1 MKRLI
6 TIFFIALFIV
16 GCGGGDNSEPFLSNT
31 PTNTQKARINSDN
44 QNLVGA
50 TIANDFSVAS
60 LGNYVPNYKL
70 IKNLKPMQRIAN
82 SFVKNYKTI
91 ESSNCK
97 NGTVDVERYLNV
109 INIKINKCEI
119 DKNNYIQ
126 SAEIKFYFE
135 NSDIENSEIEKIEI
149 KNYTAKTQN
158 KEYKSFNLTAVKGY
172 GGEVNLSVR
181 GWYKNRCLNG
191 FVYLE
196 TLTNIVVENDDS
208 VYYTYE
214 GELKISGRYD
224 TIFVEFNEDNEVII
238 TGIYKEILV
247 YSKDEINNMLYQKGC
262 L

>member
-1 MKRLI
+1 MKKIVFVISFLLI
-6 TIFFIALFIV
+6 LI

-31 PTNTQKARINSDN
+31 PTNTQKARINSNN
-44 QNLVGA
+44 QSLVGA
-50 TIANDFSVAS
+50 TIAKDFSVAS
-60 LGNYVPNYKL
+60 LGNYVPSYKL
-70 IKNLKPMQRIAN
+70 IKNLKPMQRIAKG
-82 SFVKNYKTI
+82 FIKNYKTI

-158 KEYKSFNLTAVKGY
+158 KEYKSFNLTAAKSY
-172 GGEVNLSVR
+172 GDEVNLSVR

-196 TLTNIVVENDDS
+196 TITNIVVEIDDS

-224 TIFVEFNEDNEVII
+224 SIFVEFNENNEVII
-238 TGIYKEILV
+238 TGIYNETLV